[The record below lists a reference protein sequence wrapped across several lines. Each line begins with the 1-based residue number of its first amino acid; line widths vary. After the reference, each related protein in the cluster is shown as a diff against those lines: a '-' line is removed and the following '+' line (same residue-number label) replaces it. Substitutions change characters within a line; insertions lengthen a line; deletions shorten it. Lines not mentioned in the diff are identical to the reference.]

1 MTIIDMYSTDDDVF
15 IWNEFLA
22 GNDRAYEFIYNKYV
36 QALFTYGLTITCDE
50 DLVKDCIHD
59 VFIPLYENRKN
70 LRTTNNI
77 KLYLL
82 AALKNSILMT
92 FRKQQSYRRIKNSI
106 FQEYREESDTIIDEI
121 INSEEE
127 AEQQA
132 LVKHIWTLL
141 TSRQKE
147 IVYYRFV
154 AGLSLNEIAE
164 QQNIGYQSVAN
175 ILYRSIKKIKKF
187 YSKSD

>member
-1 MTIIDMYSTDDDVF
+1 
-15 IWNEFLA
+15 
-22 GNDRAYEFIYNKYV
+22 
-36 QALFTYGLTITCDE
+36 
-50 DLVKDCIHD
+50 
-59 VFIPLYENRKN
+59 
-70 LRTTNNI
+70 
-77 KLYLL
+77 
-82 AALKNSILMT
+82 MT

-175 ILYRSIKKIKKF
+175 ILYRSIKKITTDRLK
-187 YSKSD
+187 